1 MSSPR
6 QEFIEI
12 RGLRHRITRWGPPS
26 DDPIVL
32 LHGFLDNAATF
43 QFLVD
48 ALPADWSF
56 AAPDWRGFGGS
67 QDTHQPYWFPDY
79 FGDLEALLEV
89 LAPRHRA
96 RVIGHSMGGN
106 IGLLYAGIRPKRLRW
121 VVSLEG
127 FGLPRSQPE
136 QAPARYAQWLDQ
148 LREPRKASVYPDL
161 ARLETTLRLRNP
173 RLTAERAAFI
183 ARVWTRPVDGGYELA
198 ADPFHRLVNPTLYR
212 RDEAEACWRRVEVPV
227 LMLLAAQSEYLPGLG
242 EDGSEARF
250 RSALRDLTLHT
261 LPDVGH
267 MMHHEN
273 PAAVAALIR
282 QFADQHA
289 LLPPDLE
296 TPPA

>member
-1 MSSPR
+1 MV
-6 QEFIEI
+6 
-12 RGLRHRITRWGPPS
+12 RGLRHRVTRWGPPS

-67 QDTHQPYWFPDY
+67 QDTNQPYWFPDY
-79 FGDLEALLEV
+79 FGDLEALLDL
-89 LAPRHRA
+89 LAPHSRA

-106 IGLLYAGIRPKRLRW
+106 IGLLYAGIRPQRLRW
-121 VVSLEG
+121 IVSLEG

-148 LREPRKASVYPDL
+148 LREPRKASLYPDL
-161 ARLETTLRLRNP
+161 ARLEKTLRLRNP

-183 ARVWTRPVDGGYELA
+183 ARVWTRPAEGGHELA

-212 RDEAEACWRRVEVPV
+212 RDEAEACWRRVEIPV

-250 RSALRDLTLHT
+250 RSVLRHLTLHT

-267 MMHHEN
+267 MLHHEN
-273 PAAVAALIR
+273 PAAVAALVR
-282 QFADQHA
+282 DFAAAHA
-289 LLPPDLE
+289 LLPTDLE
-296 TPPA
+296 SRPA